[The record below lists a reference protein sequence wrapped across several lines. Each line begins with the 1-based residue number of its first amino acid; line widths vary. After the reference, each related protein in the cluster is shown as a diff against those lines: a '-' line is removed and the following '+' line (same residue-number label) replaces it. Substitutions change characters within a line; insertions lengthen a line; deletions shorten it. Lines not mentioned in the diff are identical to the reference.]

1 MDKDRIIE
9 LPKSIKNKSFC
20 MVNQETGQLEAFIP
34 VIFPKKKVLLG
45 GEFMLV
51 FQDFLLT
58 LANSGLTQEQY
69 RVLCY
74 LMGKLDFENY
84 IVIKQTQAA
93 KELGINQA
101 HISRA
106 IKKLEELDIVR
117 QGPRGGMIKSYQ
129 LNPYYA
135 FKGKNQ
141 QKMIVSFE
149 DLKKRKE
156 QEKQ

>member
-1 MDKDRIIE
+1 MDEDKIIE
-9 LPKSIKNKSFC
+9 LPKCIKNKKFC
-20 MVNQETGQLEAFIP
+20 MVNQETGQVEAFIP
-34 VIFPKKKVLLG
+34 VIFPKKKFLWG

-51 FQDFLLT
+51 FQDFLLN
-58 LANSGLTQEQY
+58 LANSKLTQEQY

-93 KELGINQA
+93 KELGIKQPN
-101 HISRA
+101 ISAA
-106 IKKLEELDIVR
+106 IKKLEELDIIC
-117 QGPRGGMIKSYQ
+117 QGPRSGMVKSYQ

-141 QKMIVSFE
+141 QKMIISFE
-149 DLKKRKE
+149 ELKERKE
-156 QEKQ
+156 KEKK